1 MINHKRL
8 QGLRTKGLSEYLKS
22 VPYYVLHDSLYKRE
36 ELFDFFIKENP
47 ESISECYD
55 QRVYQHMVKTGMDPD
70 NHLELFART
79 LHDYQMRKAA
89 LSFLSHYDKRQVVG
103 LMGGHAV
110 KRDENCYRMSA
121 IIAKELTEHGYLMIS
136 GGGPGA
142 MEATHFG
149 AWMAGRGMEE
159 MDDAL
164 NMMVSAPGYKSEGW
178 FSTVI
183 DVIDRYPQVSDY
195 KSLAIP
201 TWFYGHEPPT
211 LFATHIAK
219 FFDNSIREDMLVT
232 EAYGGLVYMPGSAG
246 TLQEIFQEAVQ
257 DHYISNGFSSPIILV
272 GKHYWT
278 EEVPVYPFFQHMIR
292 KEYYKNIILH
302 LVDSAEEVLQCLF
315 EFGMQSEI

>member
-8 QGLRTKGLSEYLKS
+8 EYLNTKGLTEYLKT
-22 VPYYVLHDSLYKRE
+22 VPYYVLHDNLYKPE
-36 ELFDFFIKENP
+36 ELFDFYNKDNP
-47 ESISECYD
+47 DSIADCYD
-55 QRVYQHMVKTGMDPD
+55 QRVYQHMIKTGINPD
-70 NHLELFART
+70 NHLELFGRS
-79 LHDYQMRKAA
+79 LHDYQIRKAA
-89 LSFLSHYDKRQVVG
+89 LSFLGYYDKKQVVG

-110 KRDENCYRMSA
+110 KRDDECYRMSA
-121 IIAKELTEHGYLMIS
+121 IIAKHLTEQGCLMIS

-149 AWMAGRGMEE
+149 AWMSGRSLEDF
-159 MDDAL
+159 DDAL
-164 NMMVSAPGYKSEGW
+164 DMLSSAPTYKSLGW
-178 FSTVI
+178 FSTSY
-183 DVIDRYPQVSDY
+183 DVIQKYPLLSDY

-257 DHYISNGFSSPIILV
+257 DHYVCNGFSSPIILV
-272 GKHYWT
+272 GRKYWT
-278 EEVPVYPFFQHMIR
+278 EEVPVYPFFLHMME
-292 KEYYKNIILH
+292 KQYYKNILIH
-302 LVDSAEEVLQCLF
+302 LVDTEQEVIDCLD
-315 EFGMQSEI
+315 EFRNG